1 MVYDI
6 SEPIDMIFNAMDDLT
21 EIVELATRPYTD
33 IQMVDF
39 GDMVL
44 ARQPIFRSD
53 IRRWLR
59 RDPAD
64 QTWANFQ
71 TFFTNAHQE
80 LR

>member
-6 SEPIDMIFNAMDDLT
+6 SEPIDLIFNAVDDLR
-21 EIVELATRPYTD
+21 EIAELATRPYTD
-33 IQMVDF
+33 IQMVDL
-39 GDMVL
+39 GYMVL

-64 QTWANFQ
+64 QTWADFQ
-71 TFFTNAHQE
+71 TFSPTPTKN
-80 LR
+80 